1 MRKYAIVLLVGMV
14 ALLGSACGEP
24 VPLPAPTL
32 EAPANGSTVTS
43 LTPILAWSAS
53 TSGATYRL
61 QVANDANFSNL
72 VIDQQNLAGLSYS
85 MPGGKLTEG
94 QTYYWKVRASKDNQD
109 SSWSTHW
116 SLLTP
121 APQPPPPSGTSAI
134 TVSATV
140 DGVSWTGSVSYGLS
154 GPQAFSGSSVT
165 QTFSN
170 VPVGTYTVTY
180 YGGGPSDATLASI
193 TPQLAQ
199 TTVAGS
205 TTNFTLNFNSQ
216 GTGDIRVE
224 ATLDDMLWQGSV
236 RYTLHGPTS
245 LSGSSVSGLFKEA
258 RYGTY
263 TLIYQSGGPP
273 GATLVSITPKPTQT
287 NILGN
292 VTTFYLNFVAGSNAK
307 NTIMVRASLDGLSW
321 SGSIHYQTDG
331 PGGRSDDLFSVPG
344 NYYNMP
350 NGMYTVGYIS
360 GGPAGATLTS
370 ITPSSL
376 QIVPTLSGGKAIS
389 FTFRFHSVATSEIR
403 VEATLD
409 GLPWSGPC
417 EYTVSGPYTDS
428 HGSVPYTFKN
438 VPEGTYTITYWHD
451 GPLDSVLQSVTPSVA
466 QDLVPDGTIVYT
478 LEFADVVAVPSEQ

>member
-24 VPLPAPTL
+24 APLPAPTL

-43 LTPILAWSAS
+43 LTPILTWSAS
-53 TSGATYRL
+53 TSGALYRL

-85 MPGGKLTEG
+85 VPAGKLSEG
-94 QTYYWKVRASKDNQD
+94 QTYYWKITASKDNQD
-109 SSWSTHW
+109 SSWSTYW
-116 SLLTP
+116 SFLTP
-121 APQPPPPSGTSAI
+121 APQPPPPSGTSEI

-140 DGVSWTGSVSYGLS
+140 DGASWTGSVSYGLS

-180 YGGGPSDATLASI
+180 YGGGPSGATLASI
-193 TPQLAQ
+193 TPEPTQ
-199 TTVAGS
+199 TTVASS
-205 TTNFTLNFNSQ
+205 TTTFTLNFNSQ

-224 ATLDDMLWQGSV
+224 ATLDGVLWQGSV
-236 RYTLHGPTS
+236 RYTLQGPTS
-245 LSGSSVSGLFKEA
+245 LSGSSVSWLFKEA
-258 RYGTY
+258 RSGTY
-263 TLIYQSGGPP
+263 TLIYQSGGPR
-273 GATLVSITPKPTQT
+273 GATLVSITPKSTQT
-287 NILGN
+287 NVLGS
-292 VTTFYLNFVAGSNAK
+292 VTTFYLNFVVVSKAS
-307 NTIMVRASLDGLSW
+307 NTIRVRASLDGLSW

-350 NGMYTVGYIS
+350 DGMYTVGYIS

-376 QIVPTLSGGKAIS
+376 QTVSGGKTIS
-389 FTFRFHSVATSEIR
+389 FTFRFHSVATSKIK

-428 HGSVPYTFKN
+428 NGSVPYTFTN
-438 VPEGTYTITYWHD
+438 VPEGTYTITFWHG
-451 GPLDSVLQSVTPSVA
+451 GPLDSVLQSVTPSAA
-466 QDLVPDGTIVYT
+466 QDLVPDGMIVYT
-478 LEFADVVAVPSEQ
+478 LEFASVVAAPSEQ

>member
-14 ALLGSACGEP
+14 AILGSACGEP
-24 VPLPAPTL
+24 TPLPAPTL

-43 LTPILAWSAS
+43 LTPILTWSAS
-53 TSGATYRL
+53 TSGALYRL

-85 MPGGKLTEG
+85 VPAGKLSEG
-94 QTYYWKVRASKDNQD
+94 QTYYWKIRASKDNQD
-109 SSWSTHW
+109 SSWSTYW
-116 SLLTP
+116 SFLTP
-121 APQPPPPSGTSAI
+121 APQPPPPSGTSEI

-140 DGVSWTGSVSYGLS
+140 DGASWTGNVSYGLS

-180 YGGGPSDATLASI
+180 YSGGPSGATLASI
-193 TPQLAQ
+193 TPQPTQ
-199 TTVAGS
+199 TTVASS
-205 TTNFTLNFNSQ
+205 TTTFTLNFNSQ

-224 ATLDDMLWQGSV
+224 ATLDGVLWQGSV
-236 RYTLHGPTS
+236 RYTLQGPTS
-245 LSGSSVSGLFKEA
+245 LSGSSVSWLFKEA
-258 RYGTY
+258 RSGTY
-263 TLIYQSGGPP
+263 TLIYQSGGPR
-273 GATLVSITPKPTQT
+273 GATLVSITPKSTQT
-287 NILGN
+287 SVLGS
-292 VTTFYLNFVAGSNAK
+292 VTTFYLNFVVVSKAS
-307 NTIMVRASLDGLSW
+307 NTIRVRASLDGLSW

-350 NGMYTVGYIS
+350 DGMYTVGYIS

-376 QIVPTLSGGKAIS
+376 QTVSGGKTIS
-389 FTFRFHSVATSEIR
+389 FTFRFHSVATSKIK

-428 HGSVPYTFKN
+428 NGSVPYTFTN
-438 VPEGTYTITYWHD
+438 VPEGTYTITFWHG
-451 GPLDSVLQSVTPSVA
+451 GPLDSVLQSVTPSAA
-466 QDLVPDGTIVYT
+466 QDLVPDGMIVYT
-478 LEFADVVAVPSEQ
+478 LEFASVVAVPSEQ

>member
-1 MRKYAIVLLVGMV
+1 MRKYAIFLLVGI

-24 VPLPAPTL
+24 APLPAPTL
-32 EAPANGSTVTS
+32 EAPANGSTATS
-43 LTPILAWSAS
+43 LTPILTWSAS
-53 TSGATYRL
+53 TSGASYRL

-85 MPGGKLTEG
+85 VPAGKLSES
-94 QTYYWKVRASKDNQD
+94 QTYYWKVRASKGNQD
-109 SSWSTHW
+109 SSWSTYW
-116 SLLTP
+116 SFLTP
-121 APQPPPPSGTSAI
+121 APQQPPPSGTSEI

-140 DGVSWTGSVSYGLS
+140 DGASWTGSVSYGLT
-154 GPQAFSGSSVT
+154 GPQDLSGSSAT

-170 VPVGTYTVTY
+170 IQVGTYTVTY
-180 YGGGPSDATLASI
+180 YSGGPSGSTLANI
-193 TPQLAQ
+193 TPQPTQ
-199 TTVAGS
+199 TTVANG
-205 TTNFTLNFNSQ
+205 TTTFTLNFHSK

-224 ATLDDMLWQGSV
+224 ATLDGVLWQGSV
-236 RYTLHGPTS
+236 RYTLQGPTS
-245 LSGSSVSGLFKEA
+245 LSGSSVSRLFKEVPF
-258 RYGTY
+258 GTY

-273 GATLVSITPKPTQT
+273 GATLVSITPKSTQT
-287 NILGN
+287 NVPGST
-292 VTTFYLNFVAGSNAK
+292 TTFYLNFVVASKAS
-307 NTIMVRASLDGLSW
+307 NTIRVRASLDGLSW

-376 QIVPTLSGGKAIS
+376 QRVPTNSAAKTIS
-389 FTFRFHSVATSEIR
+389 FTFRFHSVATGKIK
-403 VEATLD
+403 VAATLD

-428 HGSVPYTFKN
+428 HGSVPYTFEN
-438 VPEGTYTITYWHD
+438 VPEGTYTITYWHG

-466 QDLVPDGTIVYT
+466 QDLVPDGMIVYT
-478 LEFADVVAVPSEQ
+478 LEFASVVAVPSEQ